1 MYNVKI
7 SGIILA
13 GGKSSRM
20 GKNKALLEI
29 DGLTLIERVAAI
41 MSGVCSE
48 IIIAGDSSGTLNRP
62 GCRSVPDIY
71 PGCGPLSGI
80 HAGLSA
86 AKNQYSFI
94 AACDMPFVDEKLMRK
109 IIDQVEDGY
118 EAVILKTGKFYEP
131 LFSLYGKG
139 YMRAAETSIEKGI
152 YKVTASL
159 SLVRWKAVSVDVDE
173 MPDLG
178 KCLLNINTPGEYE
191 EARKIK

>member
-1 MYNVKI
+1 MKI

-48 IIIAGDSSGTLNRP
+48 IIIAGDSSGTLNKT
-62 GCRSVPDIY
+62 GYRSVPDIY

-86 AKNQYSFI
+86 ARNQYSFI
-94 AACDMPFVDEKLMRK
+94 IACDMPFVDEKLMRK
-109 IIDQVEDGY
+109 IIDQAEDSY

-139 YMRAAETSIEKGI
+139 YVRAAEASIEKGV

-159 SLVRWKAVSVDVDE
+159 SLVRWKTVSVDVDE

-191 EARKIK
+191 KARKIK